1 MGKRIEFSK
10 SDLGYIVNAIDISG
24 MSYSEVGK
32 EFGCSRTTIWRRY
45 KEAKADLPETEL
57 ARLSD
62 ERKKRYRQ
70 RENAFIKHSLR
81 KKPEVVINPKKED
94 KQKFEEE
101 YKSKYPQVDE
111 EEVEEGFFEKVKSWF
126 KYILLGGD
134 SGRW

>member
-1 MGKRIEFSK
+1 MGKKIEFSK

-45 KEAKADLPETEL
+45 KEAKVDLPETEL

-62 ERKKRYRQ
+62 ERKQAYED
-70 RENAFIKHSLR
+70 REKAFEEQKN
-81 KKPEVVINPKKED
+81 KFGVIHIQED
-94 KQKFEEE
+94 K
-101 YKSKYPQVDE
+101 
-111 EEVEEGFFEKVKSWF
+111 EEGFFEKVKNFF

>member
-1 MGKRIEFSK
+1 MGKRIEFSE
-10 SDLGYIVNAIDISG
+10 SDLAYLVNAIDISNI
-24 MSYSEVGK
+24 SYEELGK

-45 KEAKADLPETEL
+45 KEAKADLPDTEL

-62 ERKKRYRQ
+62 ERKQAYED
-70 RENAFIKHSLR
+70 REKAFIKHSLR

-94 KQKFEEE
+94 KQKFEKE
-101 YKSKYPQVDE
+101 YKSKYPQVDK

-134 SGRW
+134 SSKW

>member
-1 MGKRIEFSK
+1 MGKRIEFSE
-10 SDLGYIVNAIDISG
+10 SDLAYLVNAVDISG
-24 MSYSEVGK
+24 LSYEELGE

-45 KEAKADLPETEL
+45 KEAKADLPDTEL

-62 ERKKRYRQ
+62 ERKQAYED
-70 RENAFIKHSLR
+70 REKAFIKHSLR

-94 KQKFEEE
+94 KQKFEKE
-101 YKSKYPQVDE
+101 YKSKYPQVDK

>member
-1 MGKRIEFSK
+1 MGKRIEFSE
-10 SDLGYIVNAIDISG
+10 SDLAYLVNAIDISNI
-24 MSYSEVGK
+24 SYEELGK

-45 KEAKADLPETEL
+45 KEAKADLPDTEL

-70 RENAFIKHSLR
+70 RESAFIKHSLR
-81 KKPEVVINPKKED
+81 KKPEVVINPTKED

-101 YKSKYPQVDE
+101 YKSKYPQVDK

-126 KYILLGGD
+126 KYILTGGD
-134 SGRW
+134 SGLW